1 MAEEEQV
8 QAPPA
13 PEARA
18 GSHNWFQWYHVVEGD
33 TLSEIALWWF
43 GSGEE
48 SAWRRIWLPNRR
60 TVRDPNQIRP
70 SMWLKLPYQEFRY
83 HIEQG
88 DTLSQLAQWLYYD
101 PNAWPI
107 IWNRNPWIPNP
118 NVIQRSWWIWVP

>member
-1 MAEEEQV
+1 MADEEQV
-8 QAPPA
+8 QAPSA

-18 GSHNWFQWYHVVEGD
+18 GSHAWFQWYHVEEGD
-33 TLSEIALWWF
+33 TLSEIAQWWF

-48 SAWRRIWLPNRR
+48 SAWRRIWLANRR

-70 SMWLKLPYQEFRY
+70 SMWLKLPYHEFRY

-88 DTLSQLAQWLYYD
+88 DTLSQLAEWLYYD
-101 PNAWPI
+101 PNAWPH